1 MRFTVSLCENYM
13 FQKLYRSGKSSVT
26 PWIAVYFRRN
36 GLNVNRLGITASKKI
51 GGAVQRNR
59 ARRIIKEAYRLTEPR
74 IKKGFDI
81 VIVARKKAV
90 YGKMWDISKSLEYV
104 FENSLLLSKNG

>member
-1 MRFTVSLCENYM
+1 
-13 FQKLYRSGKSSVT
+13 VT
-26 PWIAVYFRRN
+26 PWVAVYFRKNR
-36 GLNVNRLGITASKKI
+36 LNVNRLGITASKKI

-74 IKKGFDI
+74 LNKGFDI

-90 YGKMWDISKSLEYV
+90 YGKMWDIKKSLIYA
-104 FENSLLLSKNG
+104 FERSTLLSKQG

>member
-13 FQKLYRSGKSSVT
+13 FQRLYRSGKSAVT
-26 PWIAVYFRRN
+26 PWVAIYFMRN
-36 GLNVNRLGITASKKI
+36 RLGQNRLGITASKKI

-59 ARRIIKEAYRLTEPR
+59 ARRIIKEAYRLIEPDLN
-74 IKKGFDI
+74 KGFDI

-90 YGKMWDISKSLEYV
+90 YGKMWDIRKSLERV
-104 FENSLLLSKNG
+104 LESSPLISKSG